1 MDLLK
6 LEKKTI
12 KAVKKAAKLFNHNH
26 IDITEKGGASNI
38 VTTADIN
45 IQHFLQKELKK
56 IIKDSGF
63 LGEEESLSEIDS
75 DYYWIIDPID
85 GTANFS
91 RLISECVISVALMH
105 KNEPIV
111 AVVYAPWK
119 NLLWSARKDCGAY
132 LNGERIH
139 SSDRDFSHSL
149 FCTSLTPYD
158 KSLAK
163 VCSDIILEAYPLCN
177 DIRRF
182 GACAIELCYLATGK
196 CDLYFEARVCP
207 WDYAA
212 AVLIVK
218 EADGFIGN
226 FDDTISF
233 DKTTMVKAAN
243 TKENFEKLD
252 SIIKNHIKEPINFE
266 E

>member
-182 GACAIELCYLATGK
+182 GACAIWQQANAIYILKPEFALGIMRRLCLLLKKRMALSET
-196 CDLYFEARVCP
+196 LMIQFR
-207 WDYAA
+207 
-212 AVLIVK
+212 LIK
-218 EADGFIGN
+218 
-226 FDDTISF
+226 
-233 DKTTMVKAAN
+233 
-243 TKENFEKLD
+243 
-252 SIIKNHIKEPINFE
+252 PQW
-266 E
+266 